1 MYEEYEKCEDSEL
14 IARFRAG
21 EESVMEYICS
31 KYRGLVMSKV
41 TSMFLLGGEKD
52 DLIQEGMIGLF
63 KAVIDYKPECQT
75 SFTTFA
81 NLCINRQLYT
91 AIKRAGRS
99 KHIPL
104 NTYISLCTEK
114 DQDDGKPEEGDKLGA
129 LSAEDVSPSPEQ
141 ILLDREHLDELE
153 RDIQTMLS
161 DFEKQVMELM
171 VAGLRPAE
179 MAEILDKEEK
189 GIYNACQRIR
199 KKIREV
205 LIHLDQ

>member
-1 MYEEYEKCEDSEL
+1 MTDIKSDESLICQYRRGDRAALDILMEKYKPMV
-14 IARFRAG
+14 IKKAR
-21 EESVMEYICS
+21 
-31 KYRGLVMSKV
+31 
-41 TSMFLLGGEKD
+41 TMFLMGGETE

-63 KAVIDYKPECQT
+63 KAVIDYRPECQT

>member
-1 MYEEYEKCEDSEL
+1 MAEYKRMTDEQLIRELRGGDTAIIDYIMEKYKNLVRKEANAMYL
-14 IARFRAG
+14 I
-21 EESVMEYICS
+21 
-31 KYRGLVMSKV
+31 
-41 TSMFLLGGEKD
+41 GGEND

-63 KAVIDYKPECQT
+63 KAVIDYRPECQT